1 MKWSAL
7 GSLLQVF
14 EPGGH
19 RGGSG
24 HKGGKQ
30 GPEHKER
37 LHAKSEACA
46 APALINICL
55 GHVRLAKEQQ
65 VCAF

>member
-1 MKWSAL
+1 MH
-7 GSLLQVF
+7 VF
-14 EPGGH
+14 ETG
-19 RGGSG
+19 GGSG
-24 HKGGKQ
+24 QKGGKQ

-65 VCAF
+65 VCVFF